1 MTWSAKWVGT
11 RVPLADKGMM
21 RYLRIHWDMLYSG
34 EAILDM
40 AWEKLDIALARIQTF
55 SCTNNIKKTALERC
69 VYMSLVYQLK
79 FANWS
84 LITFRTLDQKIS
96 ACIKRILGLYQSYP
110 TDLLYLPGKYG
121 GHGWLRLSDVVH
133 IAKLSLLNRYHAPKG
148 GPDPQSL
155 NGLHPRTISSLIG
168 RSVWA
173 ELWFPR
179 VNMSN

>member
-1 MTWSAKWVGT
+1 
-11 RVPLADKGMM
+11 M
-21 RYLRIHWDMLYSG
+21 RYLGIHWDMLYTGQS
-34 EAILDM
+34 ILDM

-55 SCTNNIKKTALERC
+55 PCTNDIKKTALERC

-84 LITFRTLDQKIS
+84 LITFRSLGQKIS

-133 IAKLSLLNRYHAPKG
+133 IAKLAILNRYHAPKG
-148 GPDPQSL
+148 GPDSQRL
-155 NGLHPRTISSLIG
+155 NGLHR
-168 RSVWA
+168 
-173 ELWFPR
+173 
-179 VNMSN
+179 